1 MLQRVIDQ
9 RRKDLG
15 GFEVGRVLPFGPHKM
30 VGPFI
35 FFDHIGPANFAPGL
49 AKTADVRPH
58 PHIGLA
64 TVTYLFEGEIMHRDS
79 VGSQEAIHP
88 GEVNWMTAGSGITH
102 SERFEKIREVGG
114 PLHGIQSWVALP
126 GRDEETTPAFAHY
139 GHVELP
145 TVDEGG
151 LWARLIA
158 GEALGVR
165 SPVKTHSP
173 LFYAHCALKD
183 KARVEMPQ
191 GYPERAAYVASGSV
205 EADGRRFNAGQM
217 LVFESGSATLTS
229 AGPSIVMLLGGE
241 PVGQRFIEWNFV
253 SSTQERIEQAKA
265 DWRAGRMKLPDL
277 DDKEFIPLPP
287 GPPPPAPPAS

>member
-158 GEALGVR
+158 GEAFGVR

-205 EADGRRFNAGQM
+205 ETDGRRFNAGQM

-265 DWRAGRMKLPDL
+265 DWSAGRMKLPFM
-277 DDKEFIPLPP
+277 DDQEFIPY
-287 GPPPPAPPAS
+287 GSSTHPPPSAL